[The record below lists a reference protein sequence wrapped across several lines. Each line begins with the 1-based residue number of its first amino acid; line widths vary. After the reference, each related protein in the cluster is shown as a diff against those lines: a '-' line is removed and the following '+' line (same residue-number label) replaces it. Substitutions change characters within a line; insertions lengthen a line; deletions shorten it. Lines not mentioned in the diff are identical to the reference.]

1 MNTLQKCLSLT
12 ACLTALAFPM
22 LAMAQSNTSFQV
34 ENFEPL
40 PSQGI
45 NTLNIGKA
53 DVLGHLKPSVGL
65 FFNYM
70 KEPLVVVPTGG
81 DLDDAG
87 SGRLIDNQLK
97 AELLA
102 DVGLFDLL
110 SFGVAVPFV
119 LYQNG
124 DPLTRLGSNESVE
137 SLVLADI
144 RLIPKILLIN
154 PRSDWSRG
162 FGAALMLPV
171 YIPTGDDKFQ
181 GDGNVRVEPRLAL
194 SWMHDSGLSLSGNL
208 GVQLLRNSSQALNVE
223 PGNTLRYG
231 VGLEVPSGWDR
242 MKFIASYY
250 GNYGFNDASG
260 VGASSN
266 VDSDSP
272 MEIDGGVQF
281 LLPANLVAQLGAGT
295 GLNASVGSPVLRGF
309 ASINYTPMGE
319 PEPVSPDI
327 DGDGILNEQDQC
339 PSESEDFDQFED
351 VDGCPDKDND
361 ADGILDAEDK
371 CPLKPE
377 DIDKFK
383 DGDGCPEPDNDND
396 GILDAD
402 DRCPLEPEDKDGFE
416 DKDGCPDP
424 DNDLDGVPDTNDLC
438 PQQSE
443 DQDGFDD
450 TDGCPDPDNDGDG
463 VLDVDD
469 KCPLKPGVVSE
480 GGCPVQD
487 RDKDGIADNKDKC
500 PDKAETFNGIKD
512 NDGCPDGKA
521 AAKIEDGRI
530 VILKKVYFATS
541 KDVILKKSYPVLRA
555 VAGILRANPQVTQLR
570 IEGHTDDVGKDES
583 NMDLSKRRAASVRT
597 FMLEKEQI
605 APRRLMDAGYGETVP
620 LCQDLPELSKTKRA
634 KRKNRRKIK
643 KCRAD
648 NRRVEFVVTGVNGKP
663 VSRKN
668 VIKATPK

>member
-1 MNTLQKCLSLT
+1 MNTLRKCLAL
-12 ACLTALAFPM
+12 AAGLTALALPTF
-22 LAMAQSNTSFQV
+22 AAAQSNTTFQV

-70 KEPLVVVPTGG
+70 KEPLVVVPVGG
-81 DLDDAG
+81 DLGDAG

-102 DVGLFDLL
+102 DVGLFDIVSL
-110 SFGVAVPFV
+110 GVAVPFV
-119 LYQNG
+119 LYQDG

-137 SLVLADI
+137 SLVLSDI
-144 RLIPKILLIN
+144 RVIPKLLLIN
-154 PRSDWSRG
+154 PRNDWAKG
-162 FGAALMLPV
+162 FGAALMVPIYV
-171 YIPTGDDKFQ
+171 PSGDDKFQ
-181 GDGNVRVEPRLAL
+181 SDGNVRVEPRLAL
-194 SWMHDSGLSLSGNL
+194 SWMHNSGFSLSGNL
-208 GVQLLRNSSQALNVE
+208 GVQLLRNESEALNVE

-242 MKFIASYY
+242 LKFIASYY

-260 VGASSN
+260 LAAGDD
-266 VDSDSP
+266 VDNDSP
-272 MEIDGGVQF
+272 MEIDAGLQF
-281 LLPANLVAQLGAGT
+281 QLPANLVAQLGAGT
-295 GLNASVGSPVLRGF
+295 GLNSSVGSPLLRGF
-309 ASINYTPMGE
+309 ASISYTPMGE
-319 PEPVSPDI
+319 PEPQSPDI
-327 DGDGILNEQDQC
+327 DGDGILNEEDQC
-339 PSESEDFDQFED
+339 PTKPEDMDGFED
-351 VDGCPDKDND
+351 ADGCPDLDND

-377 DIDKFK
+377 DIDKHQ
-383 DGDGCPEPDNDND
+383 DGDGCPDPDNDND
-396 GILDAD
+396 GILDGD
-402 DRCPLEPEDKDGFE
+402 DRCPLEPEDKDAFE
-416 DKDGCPDP
+416 DEDGCPDL
-424 DNDLDGVPDTNDLC
+424 DNDLDGVPDTDDLC
-438 PQQSE
+438 PQRAE
-443 DQDGFDD
+443 DKDGFDD

-463 VLDVDD
+463 ILDVKD

-480 GGCPVQD
+480 EGCPIKD
-487 RDKDGIADNKDKC
+487 RDKDGIPDDKDKC
-500 PDKAETFNGIKD
+500 PDKPETFNGVKD

-521 AAKIEDGRI
+521 AAKIEEGRI
-530 VILKKVYFATS
+530 VILKKVFFATN

-583 NMDLSKRRAASVRT
+583 NMDLSQRRAASVRT
-597 FMLEKEQI
+597 FMIEKEQI
-605 APRRLMDAGYGETVP
+605 APRRLIDAGYGETIP
-620 LCQDLPELSKTKRA
+620 LCKEIPELTKTKRA

-643 KCRAD
+643 ACRAD

-663 VSRKN
+663 VNRKK
-668 VIKATPK
+668 VIKTKAP